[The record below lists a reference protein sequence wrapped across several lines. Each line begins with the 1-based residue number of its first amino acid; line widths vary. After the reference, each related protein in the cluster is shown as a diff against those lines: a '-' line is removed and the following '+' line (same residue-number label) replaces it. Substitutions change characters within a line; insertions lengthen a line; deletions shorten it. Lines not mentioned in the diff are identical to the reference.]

1 MATRC
6 LGFAT
11 LMLIASILILG
22 ISAQSECGGD
32 YSGINKECRSYI
44 SKFGPKIPPSEACCA
59 ALKGVD
65 VSCYCK
71 YVTPIVELIISMEK
85 VIYVAQTCQVPN
97 IPTDKCGSYEI
108 PHSPPQKA

>member
-11 LMLIASILILG
+11 LMLIASIFVLG

-32 YSGINKECRSYI
+32 FSAIKTQCRSYI
-44 SKFGPKIPPSEACCA
+44 SKSGPKIPPSEACCA
-59 ALKGVD
+59 ALKGAD

-71 YVTPIVELIISMEK
+71 YLTPVIELIISIEK
-85 VIYVAQTCQVPN
+85 VIYVAQTCKASN
-97 IPTDKCGSYEI
+97 IPKDKCGS
-108 PHSPPQKA
+108 KLLN

>member
-71 YVTPIVELIISMEK
+71 YVTPIV
-85 VIYVAQTCQVPN
+85 AQTCQVPN